1 MRFPCFALI
10 FVSCFFAP
18 EFVQKLRQSR
28 KRLFPVGHWNNI
40 ENRKNFFMSFAEKS
54 GINPLNPAQWQR
66 VTSAQIKAKEVT
78 NPPPYQLLFLE
89 GRGYK
94 TNNQRKGR
102 KNNPRAFQ
110 DFTQCAREDLSGVR
124 GQAWYRFLLARGYSF
139 SCSNSLSC
147 QLSGRDAISPL
158 FYLAGNWS
166 EHLHANKKE
175 T

>member
-78 NPPPYQLLFLE
+78 NPPPTSYCSLKVEATRLTTNVKGGRTILALFKTLPSALEKTFPELE
-89 GRGYK
+89 GKLGTVSY
-94 TNNQRKGR
+94 
-102 KNNPRAFQ
+102 
-110 DFTQCAREDLSGVR
+110 
-124 GQAWYRFLLARGYSF
+124 
-139 SCSNSLSC
+139 
-147 QLSGRDAISPL
+147 
-158 FYLAGNWS
+158 
-166 EHLHANKKE
+166 
-175 T
+175 